1 MNFLEMAFK
10 CMLADDHSDLII
22 NVICLNVTEYDGYD
36 DKITCIDFCYRIR
49 LSTIITSAF
58 KLATV
63 LKSSI
68 NL

>member
-10 CMLADDHSDLII
+10 YMLADDHSDLII

-36 DKITCIDFCYRIR
+36 DKITCIDFWYKIW
-49 LSTIITSAF
+49 LSTINTSAF